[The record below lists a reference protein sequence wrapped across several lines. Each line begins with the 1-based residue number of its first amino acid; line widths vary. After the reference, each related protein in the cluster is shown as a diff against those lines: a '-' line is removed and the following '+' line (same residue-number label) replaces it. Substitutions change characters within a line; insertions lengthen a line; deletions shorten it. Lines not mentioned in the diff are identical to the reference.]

1 MRFNSL
7 ALSLLSLVPLQARA
21 EPSSSNEEM
30 IIHGE
35 SVVAKKRG
43 DLERKLRRLG
53 YDKFVRKD
61 GRTLVRH
68 RTAFKPTVVI
78 DDDGWMMV
86 KRSPIRIDPPGK
98 RDNKLRYLWCLPP
111 FTITPLCIKL
121 GGQTVSRRRL
131 QAHKERVVQGTQ
143 GYAREWRTAVI
154 NLAMD
159 SRLGRDI
166 PNMLDAIWSEGH
178 TGEEGGMVLDDY
190 AERRQALMQFWAGR
204 SCVKEG
210 AQARELVHDFIAYE
224 VQQSPHPAT
233 AEELREANAA
243 QRCPDATPL
252 PLPGD
257 P

>member
-1 MRFNSL
+1 MRFSFL
-7 ALSLLSLVPLQARA
+7 ALSLLLVPQQAPA
-21 EPSSSNEEM
+21 DSSASSEDM

-68 RTAFKPTVVI
+68 RTAYKPTVVI
-78 DDDGWMMV
+78 DDDGWMTV

-111 FTITPLCIKL
+111 FTITPLCIKV

-131 QAHKERVVQGTQ
+131 QSHKTRVIQATQ
-143 GYAREWRTAVI
+143 GYASEWRTAVI
-154 NLAMD
+154 SLAMD

-166 PNMLDAIWSEGH
+166 PNMLDSIWVNGH
-178 TGEEGGMVLDDY
+178 TGEQDSLMLASH
-190 AERRQALMQFWAGR
+190 AERRAALLQFWAGR
-204 SCVKEG
+204 SCIKEG
-210 AQARELVHDFIAYE
+210 AQARELVHDFITYE
-224 VQQSPHPAT
+224 VQPSAHPASA
-233 AEELREANAA
+233 AEIRAANQA
-243 QRCPDATPL
+243 QRCSDAIPL
-252 PLPGD
+252 PIPPD

>member
-7 ALSLLSLVPLQARA
+7 ALSLLLLVPLPARA
-21 EPSSSNEEM
+21 EPSTSNEEM

-111 FTITPLCIKL
+111 FTITPLCIKV

-154 NLAMD
+154 NLASSD
-159 SRLGRDI
+159 LLWI
-166 PNMLDAIWSEGH
+166 H
-178 TGEEGGMVLDDY
+178 
-190 AERRQALMQFWAGR
+190 
-204 SCVKEG
+204 
-210 AQARELVHDFIAYE
+210 
-224 VQQSPHPAT
+224 
-233 AEELREANAA
+233 
-243 QRCPDATPL
+243 
-252 PLPGD
+252 
-257 P
+257 

>member
-1 MRFNSL
+1 MRSSSL
-7 ALSLLSLVPLQARA
+7 GLSLLLLVSLEAPA
-21 EPSSSNEEM
+21 EPPASNEEM

-43 DLERKLRRLG
+43 ELERKLRRLG

-68 RTAFKPTVVI
+68 RTAYKPTVVI

-121 GGQTVSRRRL
+121 GGQTISKRRL
-131 QAHKERVVQGTQ
+131 QSHKERVVQGTQ
-143 GYAREWRTAVI
+143 GYTREWRTAVI

-166 PNMLDAIWSEGH
+166 PNMLDAIWSKGH
-178 TGEEGGMVLDDY
+178 TGEGDGMVLEDY
-190 AERRQALMQFWAGR
+190 TDRRNALMKFWAGR

-210 AQARELVHDFIAYE
+210 EQARELVHDFIVYE
-224 VQQSPHPAT
+224 VQQSNHPAT
-233 AEELREANAA
+233 AEEIRLANAA

-252 PLPGD
+252 PLPDD